1 MKVFCVYPDDYGYD
15 DFNGIVVVA
24 ENKDKALALV
34 ESGHYGWSYFKVQ
47 QGEIHID
54 EVDLSTEQIVLESF
68 FCRIKI
74 RFQDIR
80 KE

>member
-68 FCRIKI
+68 FAG
-74 RFQDIR
+74 
-80 KE
+80 